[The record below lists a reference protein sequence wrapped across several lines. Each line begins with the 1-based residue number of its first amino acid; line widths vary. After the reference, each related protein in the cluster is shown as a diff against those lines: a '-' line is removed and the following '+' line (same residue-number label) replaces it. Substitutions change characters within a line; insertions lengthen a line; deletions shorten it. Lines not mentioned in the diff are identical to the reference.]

1 MIMIK
6 IAAVV
11 PAYNEE
17 EAITQVVQSLYA
29 LEKEGIQLQVV
40 VVNDC
45 SRDKTVEVVEC
56 IGVSYD
62 IQQPILLDLP
72 VNLGIGGAV
81 QTGFRYAFENGFDY
95 AVQVDGDGQH
105 PAQEIPKL
113 LEALQTTNANVA
125 IGSRFIRKEGFQS
138 TGMRRMGINYLKNL
152 IRLLTGVSILDNTS
166 GFRMLDRKALALV
179 NEYYPDEYPEPES
192 IIMYVKNKI
201 DIVEVPV
208 SMNERQ
214 GGVSSIRYFDQLYY
228 MVKVSLAL
236 VYSYIRNK

>member
-1 MIMIK
+1 MIR

-17 EAITQVVQSLYA
+17 ESITNVVSSLHN
-29 LEKEGIQLQVV
+29 LHLTGVELLPV

-45 SRDKTVEVVEC
+45 SLDRTAEIVMKLDCV
-56 IGVSYD
+56 
-62 IQQPILLDLP
+62 LLDLP

-81 QTGFRYAFENGFDY
+81 QTGFRYAYEKGCDY

-105 PAQEIPKL
+105 SAAEIPKL
-113 LEALQTTNANVA
+113 LEALQTTDSNVA
-125 IGSRFIRKEGFQS
+125 IGSRFIQKEGFQS

-152 IRLLTGVSILDNTS
+152 IRLLTGVSVLDNTS
-166 GFRMLDRKALALV
+166 GFRMLDRKALSLV

-192 IIMYVKNKI
+192 IIIFVKNELQI
-201 DIVEVPV
+201 IEVAV
-208 SMNERQ
+208 LMNERQ

-228 MVKVSLAL
+228 MIKVSLAII
-236 VYSYIRNK
+236 YSYIRNK

>member
-1 MIMIK
+1 MIK

-17 EAITQVVQSLYA
+17 EAITNVVHSLCA
-29 LEKEGIQLQVV
+29 LNKEGFELQVV

-45 SRDKTVEVVEC
+45 SRDKTVEVVES
-56 IGVSYD
+56 IEVSND
-62 IQQPILLDLP
+62 LPQPVLLDLP

-81 QTGFRYAFENGFDY
+81 QTGFQYAFENGFDY

-105 PAQEIPKL
+105 PAQELPKL
-113 LEALQTTNANVA
+113 LNALQATDANVA
-125 IGSRFIRKEGFQS
+125 IGSRFIDKEGFQS
-138 TGMRRMGINYLKNL
+138 TGMRRLGINYLKSL

-192 IIMYVKNKI
+192 IIIYVKNKI
-201 DIVEVPV
+201 EIVEVPV
-208 SMNERQ
+208 LMIERQ

-236 VYSYIRNK
+236 IYSYIRNK

>member
-1 MIMIK
+1 MIK

-17 EAITQVVQSLYA
+17 ESITNVVSSLHA
-29 LEKEGIQLQVV
+29 LQLSGVELLPV

-45 SRDKTVEVVEC
+45 SIDRTAD
-56 IGVSYD
+56 IVSKLE
-62 IQQPILLDLP
+62 IQPNTSKLVLLDLP

-81 QTGFRYAFENGFDY
+81 QTGFRYAFEKGFDY

-105 PAQEIPKL
+105 SAAEIPKL
-113 LEALQTTNANVA
+113 LEALQATDSNVA
-125 IGSRFIRKEGFQS
+125 IGSRFIQKEGFQS

-152 IRLLTGVSILDNTS
+152 IRLFTGLSILDNTS
-166 GFRMLDRKALALV
+166 GFRMLDRKALSLV

-192 IIMYVKNKI
+192 IIIYVKNKLKI
-201 DIVEVPV
+201 IEVPV

-228 MVKVSLAL
+228 MVKVSLAII
-236 VYSYIRNK
+236 YSYIRNK